1 MAILIPSGQSFTNVG
16 GMWKMLPAPGPF
28 VLPDMRREGRE
39 INIYETAGVVNVT
52 AQANL
57 VCPGGTPGPSQ
68 PSPELITGISV
79 SVYQPGVIVLKGGVS
94 TIPEMRDGTDA
105 VSMGSISVAPGVTT
119 LVLPIPIIG
128 NYTEK
133 WLYDSEA
140 GFIESYKGLEVPI
153 AQDNVRSSSFFSG
166 QGRVK
171 PISQKMRTEPLIA
184 RKIPGTGARNFAYQN
199 SVGRELYGPVGHDLA
214 QQNSNYMWSYRPS
227 LIKTLRYHYLIT
239 VTSTCPPYTW
249 TFPAYVDVDNNWRHH
264 KSRTLH
270 RLSKQRTATTGIVG
284 TTGGNP

>member
-1 MAILIPSGQSFTNVG
+1 
-16 GMWKMLPAPGPF
+16 MLPPPGPF
-28 VLPDMRREGRE
+28 VLPDMRREGVNL
-39 INIYETAGVVNVT
+39 NIYETAGVVNVT

-68 PSPELITGISV
+68 PSPELITGISI
-79 SVYQPGVIVLKGGVS
+79 SINPPGVIVLKGGVS
-94 TIPEMRDGTDA
+94 TIPEMADGSDA
-105 VSMGSISVAPGVTT
+105 VTFGSISAAPGVTT
-119 LVLPIPIIG
+119 LVLPIPLIG

-133 WLYDSEA
+133 WLYDGEA

-184 RKIPGTGARNFAYQN
+184 RKIPGSGVRNYAYQN
-199 SVGRELYGPVGHDLA
+199 SVGRELYGPIGHDLA

-227 LIKTLRYHYLIT
+227 LIQTLRYHYLIT
-239 VTSTCPPYTW
+239 VTSTCPPYIW
-249 TFPAYVDVDNNWRHH
+249 TFPAYIDVDNNWRHH
-264 KSRTLH
+264 KSRTLN
-270 RLSKQRTATTGIVG
+270 RLKRQRTATEGNVG

>member
-28 VLPDMRREGRE
+28 VLPDMRREGQE

-68 PSPELITGISV
+68 PSPELITGISI
-79 SVYQPGVIVLKGGVS
+79 SINLPGVIVLKGGVP
-94 TIPEMRDGTDA
+94 TIPEMRDGSDA
-105 VSMGSISVAPGVTT
+105 VSLGSISVAPGVPT

-133 WLYDSEA
+133 WLYDGEA

-153 AQDNVRSSSFFSG
+153 AQDNVRSSTFA
-166 QGRVK
+166 QGAGKLK
-171 PISQKMRTEPLIA
+171 PLSPKNRTEPLVASKIFGGGRSSIA
-184 RKIPGTGARNFAYQN
+184 RQ
-199 SVGRELYGPVGHDLA
+199 SSLGREFYGPIAHDIA
-214 QQNSNYMWSYRPS
+214 QNGSNYMWSYRPS

-264 KSRTLH
+264 KTRTLN
-270 RLSKQRTATTGIVG
+270 RLGKQRTASYGNVG
-284 TTGGNP
+284 TTGGTP